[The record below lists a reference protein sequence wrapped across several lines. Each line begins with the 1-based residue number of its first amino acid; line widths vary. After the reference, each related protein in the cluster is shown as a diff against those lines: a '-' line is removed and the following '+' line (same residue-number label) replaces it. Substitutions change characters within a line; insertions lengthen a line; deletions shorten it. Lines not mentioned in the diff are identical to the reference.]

1 MKDKIKSLVKENL
14 AMSQL
19 LEKDEYLP
27 SIESAAK
34 KILGSL
40 KNGGKVLI
48 FGNGGSAAQSQ
59 HMAAELVGR
68 FKKERK
74 AISAIALTTDTSI
87 LTALANDYGY
97 KTVFKRQVE
106 ALGRKGDVALGIST
120 SGTAE
125 NVTEALKLAKDMGL
139 ETILLTGKDGGDARK
154 VAGLSLVVP
163 SNDTARIQEAHI
175 LIIHILCNLVEDG
188 VS

>member
-97 KTVFKRQVE
+97 KTVFKR
-106 ALGRKGDVALGIST
+106 
-120 SGTAE
+120 
-125 NVTEALKLAKDMGL
+125 
-139 ETILLTGKDGGDARK
+139 
-154 VAGLSLVVP
+154 
-163 SNDTARIQEAHI
+163 H
-175 LIIHILCNLVEDG
+175 
-188 VS
+188 